1 MLQEQVDWD
10 KRACLKVER
19 LKIVDEWMFSC
30 STPTKTPSVVSER
43 WGGGRNLFKQ
53 GSYKWK
59 LDTEEGQMSELSA
72 SDLLLE
78 GSLCSPGSSISS
90 GRLYSFVRH
99 DARGK
104 FLLCLLKT
112 GTGGTVHP
120 MDLRGEGKVEK
131 RVKLGPEESVTDITQ
146 ISYRLTVHLP
156 F

>member
-1 MLQEQVDWD
+1 M
-10 KRACLKVER
+10 
-19 LKIVDEWMFSC
+19 
-30 STPTKTPSVVSER
+30 
-43 WGGGRNLFKQ
+43 FKQ

-90 GRLYSFVRH
+90 GRLYRFVRH

-120 MDLRGEGKVEK
+120 MDLRGEGKGDK
-131 RVKLGPEESVTDITQ
+131 KAKLGPEESVTDITQ

>member
-10 KRACLKVER
+10 KRACLKVE
-19 LKIVDEWMFSC
+19 
-30 STPTKTPSVVSER
+30 
-43 WGGGRNLFKQ
+43 GGCNLFKQ

-120 MDLRGEGKVEK
+120 MDLRGEGKADK
-131 RVKLGPEESVTDITQ
+131 RAKLGPEESVTDITQ
-146 ISYRLTVHLP
+146 ISYRLTMHLP